1 MTRSGT
7 QSGQAAVDYLAIVGV
22 VAVILAGLV
31 ALGDGRTSRRPP
43 INPFPVLA
51 EPVTPPP
58 TPRVRRSRV
67 RAPTPRID
75 RRPVVTA
82 PRWAL
87 P

>member
-1 MTRSGT
+1 MNRAWT
-7 QSGQAAVDYLAIVGV
+7 QRGQAAVDYVAV
-22 VAVILAGLV
+22 VAVVAVVLAGLV

-43 INPFPVLA
+43 INPFPVLG

-58 TPRVRRSRV
+58 APRVRRFR
-67 RAPTPRID
+67 RETPRPQVD
-75 RRPVVTA
+75 RRPVITA